1 MSTPLQ
7 SVPVGTPIDH
17 TAVFIL
23 AQQGDDKNLPA
34 TPKRYGPISL
44 EIAEHGELGEVCVA
58 GASVAAGYL
67 GLSLT
72 AIRYLM
78 LPLLTCNLHIP
89 DTCLLGATVTT

>member
-23 AQQGDDKNLPA
+23 AQKGDDENLPA
-34 TPKRYGPISL
+34 TPEDYGHIGL
-44 EIAEHGELGEVCVA
+44 AIAAHGELGEVCVA

-72 AIRYLM
+72 AGRYPM
-78 LPLLTCNLHIP
+78 LSLLTCNLHMP
-89 DTCLLGATVTT
+89 DSCLLWVPR